1 MTKRRPILMGKAERI
16 ATATEEVCSTV
27 LTRDVIER
35 ASRRPIGSGDR
46 GISITSK
53 CHRDAGVKVWYHAST
68 GRILLAC
75 ATCSAPAVWIQV
87 ANEVPT

>member
-16 ATATEEVCSTV
+16 ATATEDVCPTV
-27 LTRDVIER
+27 LTRDAIER
-35 ASRRPIGSGDR
+35 ASVHPIGDRDR

-53 CHRDAGVKVWYHAST
+53 CHREAGVKVWYFASS
-68 GRILLAC
+68 GRVLLAC
-75 ATCSAPAVWIQV
+75 AKCSAPAAWIQV